1 MQQRDKAATQQKL
14 IEAVGQIIR
23 EKGFQGLG
31 INSVAQ
37 TAGVDKVLIYRYFSD
52 LNGLIRAYLAQ
63 EDYFANLDKITENT
77 PIDSKKDLVQMSR
90 QLFIGQLHEVLKN
103 QALQEILLW
112 ELTQKNEILDELAQI
127 RETKGVAL
135 NRRIEKVVDLN
146 RIDLPALTSLLIGGI
161 YYLVLRSRNV
171 DVYNGIDLASDTG
184 WQRLENSI
192 NLIIDLIAEKI

>member
-90 QLFIGQLHEVLKN
+90 QLFSGQLHEVLNN

-112 ELTQKNEILDELAQI
+112 ELTQKNDILDELAQI

-171 DVYNGIDLASDTG
+171 DVYNGIDLVSDTG

>member
-14 IEAVGQIIR
+14 IEAVGQIVR

-77 PIDSKKDLVQMSR
+77 KLESKNDLVQMSR
-90 QLFIGQLHEVLKN
+90 QLFIEQLHEVLKN
-103 QALQEILLW
+103 QALQEILIW
-112 ELTQKNEILDELAQI
+112 ELTQKNDMLDELAQI

-135 NRRIEKVVDLN
+135 NRRIEKVIDLN
-146 RIDLPALTSLLIGGI
+146 RIDIPALTSLLIGGI
-161 YYLVLRSRNV
+161 YYLALRSRHV
-171 DVYNGIDLASDTG
+171 DVYNEIDLTSDTG
-184 WQRLENSI
+184 WKRVENSI
-192 NLIIDLIAEKI
+192 NFIIDLIAEKI